1 MITVKGR
8 VKQKLKALTWE
19 NNYFMKRIQRR
30 KKKKTSVTVL
40 DI

>member
-19 NNYFMKRIQRR
+19 NNYFMNGSKE
-30 KKKKTSVTVL
+30 KKKQSFVTVL